1 MTQEEVRV
9 RDCLCPDKPHEEGDV
24 VYLNPKLSA
33 SGGIAAEQEIAKGFA
48 DPESLTKRLL
58 VAFVRHEAT
67 GWNLTDERGKPVPFS
82 VDDLLADWT
91 LSRNVITRAGELYT
105 QVAIAPFQSK
115 PAERSPT
122 GRTPASTSRTRKP
135 TPSPSVSQ

>member
-1 MTQEEVRV
+1 MTLEEVRV
-9 RDCLCPDKPHEEGDV
+9 RDCACPDTPHDGDI

-33 SGGIAAEQEIAKGFA
+33 PGGIAAEQEIAKGFA
-48 DPESLTKRLL
+48 DSADLTQRLL
-58 VAFVRHEAT
+58 ISFVRHEAT
-67 GWNLTDERGKPVPFS
+67 GWNLTDEYGKPVPFS

-122 GRTPASTSRTRKP
+122 GRTPASTSRTRRQ

>member
-1 MTQEEVRV
+1 MRSEEVRV
-9 RDCLCPDKPHEEGDV
+9 RDCACPDSPHEGDV
-24 VYLNPKLSA
+24 VYLNPTLSA
-33 SGGIAAEQEIAKGFA
+33 AGGIAAEQEIAKGYA
-48 DPESLTKRLL
+48 DPEGLTKRLL
-58 VAFVRHEAT
+58 VSFVRHEAT
-67 GWNLTDERGKPVPFS
+67 GWNLTDAEGKDVPFD
-82 VDDLLADWT
+82 VDELLADWS

-122 GRTPASTSRTRKP
+122 GRTPATTSRTRRP